1 MNSIRSN
8 RLARLLAKLT
18 GAAALASLFASAS
31 CVNVPDENR
40 FTAVLYAPDYPIYKA
55 NVDEYLSRRCGT
67 LDCHGQEGRAYR
79 IYGRTGLR
87 LYIQDAGLISGEQAT
102 TDQERQANY
111 AAIIGLEPEMMNR
124 VMAENGADPERLLF
138 LRKPLKLE
146 RHKGG
151 TVISGSDQVAGGDK
165 GYQCLTAWLRA
176 PVGGS
181 LTKSETD
188 ACESAAALP

>member
-1 MNSIRSN
+1 MKS
-8 RLARLLAKLT
+8 LVAKII
-18 GAAALASLFASAS
+18 GVAALAGIVGSAS
-31 CVNVPDENR
+31 CVAVPDENR
-40 FTAVLYAPDYPIYKA
+40 FTAVVYAPDYAIYKA

-111 AAIIGLEPEMMNR
+111 AAIIGIEPEMMNR
-124 VMAENGADPERLLF
+124 VMADNGNDPERLLF
-138 LRKPLKLE
+138 LRKPMRLE

-151 TVISGSDQVAGGDK
+151 SVIAGGDQLAGGDK

-176 PVGGS
+176 PIGGS
-181 LTKSETD
+181 LSKSELD
-188 ACESAAALP
+188 ACEAAAALP